1 MDGSLDL
8 EFKIDSSLYKNI
20 NKFIDGVIYSVARET
35 LDGSYKTIPLS
46 NRVNS
51 GRLRSSSL
59 AYGVQGSNAEYKI
72 GSTTSYAVY
81 VWNMNNNTTNW
92 TTPGTG
98 SEWYTRFFRIY
109 GMGIVSQA
117 IEENKLK

>member
-1 MDGSLDL
+1 MDNSLEL
-8 EFKIDSSLYKNI
+8 EFNIDKNLYKNI
-20 NKFIDGVIYSVARET
+20 DKFIDGVIYSVARET
-35 LDGSYKTIPLS
+35 LDKSYTTIPLS

-59 AYGVQGSNAEYKI
+59 AYGVQGGNAEYKI
-72 GSTTSYAVY
+72 GSTTSYARY
-81 VWNMNNNTTNW
+81 VWTMNNNTTNW

-98 SEWYTRFFRIY
+98 SEWYTRFFKIY
-109 GMGIVSQA
+109 GRGLVSQA